1 MISNRQKKSELK
13 KLIKETEQT
22 IDIKKRD
29 LKKLQNKI
37 KLCDYNI
44 MVNKDENRKT
54 QRLLKGR
61 YVTFKNMNGYDFYE
75 VVEINNDTCKLRLLP
90 KVSYSKTGID
100 IVCSKEWVKVNIKNR
115 DPKLLEKLFI

>member
-13 KLIKETEQT
+13 KLIKETEQI

-29 LKKLQNKI
+29 LKELQNEI

-61 YVTFKNMNGYDFYE
+61 YVTFKNMNRYDFYE

-115 DPKLLEKLFI
+115 DTKLLEKLFI